1 MPPPRLKEEK
11 MGRIS
16 EFFFGFKECAT
27 CEYYDRCDRNPVIK
41 DYKKDTYCNYIKKI
55 RKKNRKI
62 AEKERSR

>member
-55 RKKNRKI
+55 RKENRKI
-62 AEKERSR
+62 AKKERSR

>member
-41 DYKKDTYCNYIKKI
+41 DYKKDKYCNYIKKI
-55 RKKNRKI
+55 RKENRKI
-62 AEKERSR
+62 AKKERSR

>member
-1 MPPPRLKEEK
+1 

-55 RKKNRKI
+55 RKENRKI

>member
-1 MPPPRLKEEK
+1 MPPPRLKEGK

-41 DYKKDTYCNYIKKI
+41 DYEKDTHCNYIKKI
-55 RKKNRKI
+55 RKENRKI
-62 AEKERSR
+62 AKKERSR

>member
-41 DYKKDTYCNYIKKI
+41 DYEKDMSFNYIKKI
-55 RKKNRKI
+55 RKENKKI
-62 AEKERSR
+62 AKKERSR

>member
-1 MPPPRLKEEK
+1 
-11 MGRIS
+11 MGRVS

-41 DYKKDTYCNYIKKI
+41 DYEKDMNCNYIKKI
-55 RKKNRKI
+55 RKENRKI

>member
-41 DYKKDTYCNYIKKI
+41 DYEKDTYCNYIKKI
-55 RKKNRKI
+55 RKENRKI